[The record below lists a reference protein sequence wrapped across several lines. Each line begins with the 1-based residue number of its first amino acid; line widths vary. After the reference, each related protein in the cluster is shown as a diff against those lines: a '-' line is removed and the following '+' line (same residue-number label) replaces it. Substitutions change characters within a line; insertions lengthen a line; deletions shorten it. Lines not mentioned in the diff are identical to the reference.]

1 MAERDHLEPTYSL
14 IDRILRVSHGELAD
28 FGGAKYDGDFSLS
41 LEEAQRPEHDYV
53 AEQIDIRAGDTY
65 SIWAAAGSTAP
76 VRARTR
82 RDWGRRHGRG
92 HPEHGPIGNPSR
104 WNRSLYTATA
114 RTARRARARGCSD
127 RVSRVALSEAIPG
140 EVLEFGVV
148 SELRWPCGRDTQPRP
163 DCHQRRT
170 CATRREVLGYWF

>member
-53 AEQIDIRAGDTY
+53 ASRSTSVRATHTRSGLRL
-65 SIWAAAGSTAP
+65 GSTAP

-82 RDWGRRHGRG
+82 RDWGRRHGRAIRSTAESATLRAG
-92 HPEHGPIGNPSR
+92 TARCTQRRRAPPVARVLAVAPTESAASPYPK
-104 WNRSLYTATA
+104 RSLVK
-114 RTARRARARGCSD
+114 CS
-127 RVSRVALSEAIPG
+127 SSE
-140 EVLEFGVV
+140 
-148 SELRWPCGRDTQPRP
+148 
-163 DCHQRRT
+163 
-170 CATRREVLGYWF
+170 

>member
-1 MAERDHLEPTYSL
+1 MPS
-14 IDRILRVSHGELAD
+14 
-28 FGGAKYDGDFSLS
+28 GAGTTTS
-41 LEEAQRPEHDYV
+41 P
-53 AEQIDIRAGDTY
+53 QIDIRSGDAY
-65 SIWAAAGSTAP
+65 SIWLRLGSTAP

-82 RDWGRRHGRG
+82 AGLGRRHGRG
-92 HPEHGPIGNPSR
+92 HPEHGPIANLRAG
-104 WNRSLYTATA
+104 TA
-114 RTARRARARGCSD
+114 RCTQRRRAPRVARVLAVRSD
-127 RVSRVALSEAIPG
+127 RVSRAALSEAIPG